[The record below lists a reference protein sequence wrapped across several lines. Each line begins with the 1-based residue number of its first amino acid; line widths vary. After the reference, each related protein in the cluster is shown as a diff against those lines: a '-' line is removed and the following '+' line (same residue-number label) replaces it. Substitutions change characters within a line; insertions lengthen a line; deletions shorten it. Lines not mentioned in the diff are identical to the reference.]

1 MKRPNDFYG
10 YLKLE
15 GFMYLR
21 FHKYFIIMGALELR
35 EKWVQTIGTVDER
48 FLRMVDA
55 LYEGYFKNETVAFY
69 PDGSP
74 MSREEYKMA
83 LSTAEKQ
90 IEKGDYISV
99 EEFEKEQ

>member
-1 MKRPNDFYG
+1 
-10 YLKLE
+10 
-15 GFMYLR
+15 MYLC
-21 FHKYFIIMGALELR
+21 FYKYFIIMGALELR
-35 EKWVQTIGTVDER
+35 EKWVQSINTVDER

-55 LYEGYFKNETVAFY
+55 LYEGYFKNETVAFH

-74 MSREEYKMA
+74 MSRKEYKMA
-83 LSTAEKQ
+83 LTVAEKQ